1 MPHAAKLLHTA
12 TTHHQAGQLAEAEKA
27 YQKLLRV
34 EAANADALRLLGGLY
49 LQTGRQAQAVEYLER
64 AVRLL
69 PKDAE
74 TLTNLGTGLRGLGR
88 LDEAVL
94 RYQQALAVRP
104 TYLDALNNLGGLY
117 HESGRASQAL
127 EIYGQVLRLEP
138 ESASAHFNYGNSLLA
153 AGRGGEAIGR
163 YEHALKLKPD
173 YMEAMINLGMALS
186 LAGKGEQSRQ
196 WLQIARSWFDKA
208 LKADPKNT
216 TAMNNIGNVLRQQG
230 KPEEAYSYYS
240 EALRLRPDYMQAYIN
255 MASSLRDLGRLDEAI
270 ESCRAALRLQPDS
283 TDARI
288 NLGASLQ
295 DMARHEEAI
304 ECFAEVL
311 QLKPTSLDA
320 RWNTSLSLLALGR
333 YEEGLPLH
341 EVGLGVSHMR
351 GDYPSA
357 ERRWNGE
364 DITGKRLLIWCEQG
378 FGDDLQFVRYAQLCK
393 ARGCVVIV
401 LCPWPLRPLF
411 RNCPFIDVLP
421 ESIEE
426 SDFDVHVPMMSLP
439 YIFSTTVETIP
450 APIPYLFVSEAARA
464 KWKDKFTD
472 KNGFRVGLVWS
483 GNPRENQLN
492 ANMIDKR
499 RSMTLAILL
508 PLFDV
513 PDVQFY
519 NLQIG
524 AGVSQIDSCGL
535 RDRMIDLMQEVKN
548 FEDTAAIVEH
558 LDLVISVDTSVVHL
572 VGGMGKPV
580 WVMSRF
586 DA

>member
-1 MPHAAKLLHTA
+1 M
-12 TTHHQAGQLAEAEKA
+12 
-27 YQKLLRV
+27 
-34 EAANADALRLLGGLY
+34 
-49 LQTGRQAQAVEYLER
+49 
-64 AVRLL
+64 
-69 PKDAE
+69 
-74 TLTNLGTGLRGLGR
+74 
-88 LDEAVL
+88 
-94 RYQQALAVRP
+94 
-104 TYLDALNNLGGLY
+104 
-117 HESGRASQAL
+117 
-127 EIYGQVLRLEP
+127 LRLEP

-311 QLKPTSLDA
+311 QLNPPRLTRDGIHRCRCWLWGVTKKACPCMKSASAFRICGAIILLPNDVGTA
-320 RWNTSLSLLALGR
+320 RTLRANACLSGASRALATICNSSVMPSFARRGAALL
-333 YEEGLPLH
+333 
-341 EVGLGVSHMR
+341 S
-351 GDYPSA
+351 
-357 ERRWNGE
+357 
-364 DITGKRLLIWCEQG
+364 
-378 FGDDLQFVRYAQLCK
+378 
-393 ARGCVVIV
+393 V

-426 SDFDVHVPMMSLP
+426 SDFDVHAPMMSLP

-464 KWKDKFTD
+464 KWKDEITD

-513 PDVQFY
+513 AGRAV
-519 NLQIG
+519 LQS
-524 AGVSQIDSCGL
+524 ANRRRVFRRSTVAACA
-535 RDRMIDLMQEVKN
+535 
-548 FEDTAAIVEH
+548 TA
-558 LDLVISVDTSVVHL
+558 
-572 VGGMGKPV
+572 
-580 WVMSRF
+580 
-586 DA
+586 